1 MYYLQQYSTHSILF
15 TLYLDHMGQI
25 AAKSEFERGEGKD
38 KISTGSSGNP
48 GSQSVSVHHDLD
60 SGSQR
65 MLE

>member
-1 MYYLQQYSTHSILF
+1 
-15 TLYLDHMGQI
+15 MGQI